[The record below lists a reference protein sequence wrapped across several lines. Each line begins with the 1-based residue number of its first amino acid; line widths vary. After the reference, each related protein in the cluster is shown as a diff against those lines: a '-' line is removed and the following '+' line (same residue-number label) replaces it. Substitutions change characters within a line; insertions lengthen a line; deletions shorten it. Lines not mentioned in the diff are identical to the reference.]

1 MLFSIDQLTCWH
13 DLIKAKVINLSSA
26 LREKSEAGEKE
37 TFFSVL
43 KHLSPFLVDHDH
55 HLYTELHLRS
65 MIR

>member
-37 TFFSVL
+37 TFFFCA
-43 KHLSPFLVDHDH
+43 KALV
-55 HLYTELHLRS
+55 S
-65 MIR
+65 FFS

>member
-37 TFFSVL
+37 TFSVL

-55 HLYTELHLRS
+55 HLYILHLRS
-65 MIR
+65 MI